1 MCLAVVGNRCPKLE
15 SGHTCSYVQTGATI
29 PNIIKPKTLGDVA
42 SVLAVVCKRMQHF
55 PIIMLEPA
63 LHCGKDT
70 THKTLETT
78 CNERVLPLSS
88 WKGCA
93 NGSVRDFK
101 IQRRERQRERQKKKT
116 IGSISKTVTLHV
128 HHAFFVHFFARYC
141 TTTTRKCLISRFME
155 DILDIQLGYGP

>member
-1 MCLAVVGNRCPKLE
+1 MFGLFAHPVLHVLGCCWEQMRKA
-15 SGHTCSYVQTGATI
+15 QTGATI
-29 PNIIKPKTLGDVA
+29 PNIIKPKTLGVVA

-55 PIIMLEPA
+55 PTIMLGPA

-78 CNERVLPLSS
+78 CNERALRLSS

-101 IQRRERQRERQKKKT
+101 IQRRGRQRERQKNN
-116 IGSISKTVTLHV
+116 
-128 HHAFFVHFFARYC
+128 
-141 TTTTRKCLISRFME
+141 RF
-155 DILDIQLGYGP
+155 YK